1 MTFRRTPTQRGNTD
15 VPVVAIPRI
24 VGTARRNSLGD
35 LPISPDA
42 ELCIETDTMGG
53 VPVSVILTSANMT
66 AVVSTINT
74 SLGANGLAE
83 DVDGCLAISTLTAGQ
98 GAFVRILPAAV
109 LTTSDAA
116 PDLGFF
122 LYPHP
127 QAEVQAGTIES
138 SEVRPDSQANS
149 AGTTMLPVAADRLS
163 RNFNR
168 ALAMMGRN
176 ADFSHTQLTNP
187 VALPTVIPVDLTD
200 PAWVGRT
207 AYIAATPIT
216 EINLSALTRG
226 EAGLPGD
233 PLADA
238 GRVWVGSL
246 TQNSSLD
253 EISKYFKIVDEND
266 NEVVDS
272 VTQRVVR
279 VALVTRGSAGP
290 GFVAGTTD
298 WSAPVNPQ
306 ADTAATTPDGLGV
319 LGVDLVKQTSLA
331 IGEVLGD
338 RSTVHVPGATFVS
351 NGVVPGDKAVISGC
365 LITSPKTLDGTYIVE
380 QVVGEEYL
388 ILRPSDPSDDGDLT
402 PSTAPSPG
410 NIVVSSG
417 GQFQD
422 NIWITLYPPLNAP
435 VQHSSCNFKI
445 ILGLER
451 SVGQIQEETD
461 SLLRAAV
468 RAAPEVD
475 GFVMRDIVRQFN
487 FGGVYDG
494 QAPRSARGAG
504 GFGNFTR
511 PAVLNLKGVDVPH
524 FSGGS
529 FGSGDVDGVYLIS
542 TGALDFT
549 EDLIGHFFGLSGVPG
564 FPDYGICLAVE
575 LDGNR
580 RLKLLRLDDNFGEPI
595 GTASGINF
603 IYQMDIF
610 PEFPAAMIARSVR
623 TPSLD
628 RSGGFVALH
637 EHTDTGLT
645 SNDQLAKYGIA
656 SIEQL
661 VSDNVPGNML
671 GLLGILHAP
680 DEIELSFDPA
690 DNAAIFGPENAAL
703 AADVQDQHSTL
714 VRIVGGPDVGWYRV
728 RKVLSAA
735 AGSSYDGVQLV
746 NLDGSAVTLSALISP
761 VSVAFYNI
769 IFASDVPYGV
779 DTTRRSAIRA
789 FVNWF
794 QTLETAQDGV
804 VSVSWRGGDAN
815 SAGIKIKPN
824 DLEGVVDSSGGGAQG
839 WGVYTIVGAPLS
851 GGSRIEAYDNTL
863 GAWWTYSKNTVD
875 VPDITGL
882 PSAGLGHFGSVTGQI
897 GQSTALTFR
906 STLWLGR
913 SISPGSTTWD
923 NSALVV
929 NTTAAAGWVAYA
941 PYFDATSSPYG
952 TGSYEEYDAPTRL
965 GHPAVL
971 YPASA
976 GATESAPVEPPD
988 STLFSHAHDGVLD
1001 ISGMLNQ
1008 PLGALIGCKVSITSG
1023 ANSGDDYRISA
1034 VDETVQKAALNGPTP
1049 IAASYTADLVVYG
1062 ARWRES
1068 HLDIGDW
1075 TQVGSIWARG
1085 DASAVSILTSGYW
1098 TTEQWTETQVADNPL
1113 QFIDVDVGTGIW
1125 AAGVS
1130 SGTGTISAVSGLSV
1144 TGSGTLFLSEVNVG
1158 DFIKVS
1164 ANGNAAWTRVASIS
1178 SNTSLTLCTAY
1189 PFGGSSGAYSICT
1202 NPGVQ
1207 PDMPGLLGGAPL
1219 PMGNF
1224 WGVGRSNGTP
1234 TAVLAG
1240 DPLAWAEEWQES
1252 YEEPRAPV
1260 PNAAAL
1266 VGTGTTYLTRT
1277 SLYLAGAASLSTA
1290 GYRGSL
1296 AVDGIVLT
1304 QIAQDDPAMY
1314 IVSTV
1319 SPLMGGSLVFTPA
1332 NGSPG
1337 DSTTFRITFRGL
1349 HGVSRDALKLTVR
1362 SILWRPSAM
1371 ATDCSV
1377 TARLVLSTG
1386 QVIASSTP
1394 YLLSPSTNPE
1404 QVTFSF
1410 TEDAFV
1416 EISSDEFYQR
1426 QAESNS
1432 FAVCVALEIDSF
1444 LAGDELYIGKF
1455 EVIDEVLPL
1464 RQYGPQEV
1472 VGVHRAAEYRLLSQ
1486 QRAYL
1491 MVGAARASLLNSDE
1505 YGLLEM
1511 STNSFNNAAR
1521 FVEGNGVG
1529 LIRAHDGALNRMLR
1543 PAFHTSEFF
1552 KKGASGSVITAY
1564 HPYFDPLWYYYASGL
1579 RSAPNLTIAEAN
1591 DHADIPNPGDPAGY
1605 DDYRSTFV
1613 PPGRTGFILPLEN
1626 LPQGAVLSD
1635 LSFVLGFQPSF
1646 VEDTSAPGTIHS
1658 NFQVWRRWSPVQDL
1672 GLLGITNIA
1681 RTDHEKG
1688 IKSDWDADEGYIVRV
1703 WRRQVFDMGSDLPFP
1718 QVPPAY
1724 ANTKANLLNRQ
1735 PGEVG
1740 GPDYAQMPE
1749 TGWAEVIWQKEYDL
1763 SGVTEPTPADYSLDI
1778 KVSSSSSNNTRTE
1791 FFSNEYLDRRTA
1803 NLLQDNDVEGPETFQ
1818 SEVAR
1823 ASKLRIDN
1831 SQFEYFVTIEFW
1843 IGCRVVDSS
1852 GTWGMEYTYYSTL
1865 EDVGTVDVRKYDGST
1880 GPSVYGITNRAYRSK
1895 SASPTVSWIEVEDGP
1910 AVQTPVPPKVRFR
1923 GLRVGYLT
1931 DRPGR
1936 T

>member
-66 AVVSTINT
+66 AVVSAINA

-83 DVDGCLAISTLTAGQ
+83 DVDGCLAISTPTAGQ

-200 PAWVGRT
+200 PSWVGRT
-207 AYIAATPIT
+207 TYVAATPIT

-238 GRVWVGSL
+238 GRVWVGAL
-246 TQNSSLD
+246 TQNSSLND
-253 EISKYFKIVDEND
+253 ISKYFKIVDEND

-272 VTQRVVR
+272 VTQSVVR

-290 GFVAGTTD
+290 GFVVGTTD
-298 WSAPVNPQ
+298 WSAPTNPQ
-306 ADTAATTPDGLGV
+306 ADTTTTTPDGLGA

-422 NIWITLYPPLNAP
+422 NIWITLSPPLHAP
-435 VQHSSCNFKI
+435 VQHTSCNFKI

-494 QAPRSARGAG
+494 QAPRTTRGAG
-504 GFGNFTR
+504 GFGDFTR
-511 PAVLNLKGVDVPH
+511 PAVLNLTGVDVPH

-529 FGSGDVDGVYLIS
+529 SGSGDVDGVYLIS

-549 EDLIGHFFGLSGVPG
+549 EDLVGHFFGLSGVPG

-610 PEFPAAMIARSVR
+610 PEFPAAMIARSAR

-637 EHTDTGLT
+637 EYTDTALT

-661 VSDNVPGNML
+661 AVDNDPGNML

-680 DEIELSFDPA
+680 DEIELSFDPV

-714 VRIVGGPDVGWYRV
+714 VRILGGHDVGWYRV

-735 AGSSYDGVQLV
+735 AGSTYDGVQLV
-746 NLDGSAVTLSALISP
+746 NLDGSAVTLSALTSP
-761 VSVAFYNI
+761 VSVAFYNVV
-769 IFASDVPYGV
+769 FASDVPYGV

-789 FVNWF
+789 FVNWV
-794 QTLETAQDGV
+794 QTLEAAQDGV

-839 WGVYTIVGAPLS
+839 WGVYTVVGAPLS

-897 GQSTALTFR
+897 GQSTALTVR
-906 STLWLGR
+906 ATLWLGR
-913 SISPGSTTWD
+913 SVSPGSTTWD

-929 NTTAAAGWVAYA
+929 NTTAAAGWAAYA
-941 PYFDATSSPYG
+941 PYFVPGATPYG

-976 GATESAPVEPPD
+976 GATESAPVDPPD
-988 STLFSHAHDGVLD
+988 STLFSHDHDGVLD

-1034 VDETVQKAALNGPTP
+1034 VDETTQQAALNGPTP
-1049 IAASYTADLVVYG
+1049 IASSYTADLVVYG

-1085 DASAVSILTSGYW
+1085 APEVAPILTAGYW
-1098 TTEQWTETQVADNPL
+1098 NIGQWAETQTVDNPL
-1113 QFIDVDVGTGIW
+1113 QFLDVDLGTSIW
-1125 AAGVS
+1125 SAGVT
-1130 SGTGTISAVSGLSV
+1130 SGTGTVSITGTAVSG
-1144 TGSGTLFLSEVNVG
+1144 TGTLFLSEVNVG
-1158 DFIKVS
+1158 DFLKVS
-1164 ANGNAAWTRVASIS
+1164 ADGNAGWTRVAEIS
-1178 SNTSLTLCTAY
+1178 SNTALTLCTAY
-1189 PFGGSSGAYSICT
+1189 PFTGASGAYSICT

-1207 PDMPGLLGGAPL
+1207 PDMPGLLGAAPL
-1219 PMGNF
+1219 PLGDF
-1224 WGVGRSNGTP
+1224 CGVGRSNQSP

-1240 DPLAWAEEWQES
+1240 DPLNWAEEWQES

-1260 PNAAAL
+1260 PNAPAIIGL
-1266 VGTGTTYLTRT
+1266 GDIFSTR
-1277 SLYLAGAASLSTA
+1277 SSQALAGASLLITG

-1296 AVDGIVLT
+1296 SVDGVVLT
-1304 QIAQDDPAMY
+1304 QIDQDDPAME
-1314 IVSTV
+1314 VGTTV
-1319 SPLMGGSLVFTPA
+1319 SPLMGGSLSFTTF

-1337 DSTTFRITFRGL
+1337 DSITFRATFRGL
-1349 HGVSRDALKLTVR
+1349 HGISRDALKLTVR
-1362 SILWRPSAM
+1362 AILWRPSAL
-1371 ATDCSV
+1371 ATDCYV
-1377 TARLVLSTG
+1377 TAKLVLSTG
-1386 QVIASSTP
+1386 QVIAASSP
-1394 YLLSPSTNPE
+1394 YLLSPNANPE

-1410 TEDAFV
+1410 TQDSFT
-1416 EISSDEFYQR
+1416 EISSSEFYER
-1426 QAESNS
+1426 QEESNS
-1432 FAVCVALEIDSF
+1432 FAVCIALEIDSF
-1444 LAGDELYIGKF
+1444 LVGDELYVGRL
-1455 EVIDEVLPL
+1455 EVLDEVLPL

-1472 VGVHRAAEYRLLSQ
+1472 VGVHRAADYRLMTQ
-1486 QRAYL
+1486 QKGFCT
-1491 MVGAARASLLNSDE
+1491 VGASMAQLLNGDE
-1505 YGLLEM
+1505 YGMLEM
-1511 STNSFNNAAR
+1511 PTNLFENRLR

-1529 LIRAHDGALNRMLR
+1529 LIRGPNDVMVR
-1543 PAFHTSEFF
+1543 PGFLTSEFF
-1552 KKGASGSVITAY
+1552 KKGPSGAVITGY
-1564 HPYFDPLWYYYASGL
+1564 HPYFDPLWYYVASGL
-1579 RSAPNLTIAEAN
+1579 ANATTLTIA
-1591 DHADIPNPGDPAGY
+1591 DADNHGVPPGY

-1613 PPGRTGFILPLEN
+1613 PPGKTGFILPLTN
-1626 LPQGAVLSD
+1626 LPQGALLTD
-1635 LSFVLGFQPSF
+1635 LSFVMSLLPSF
-1646 VEDTSAPGTIHS
+1646 VNSPVTNSSFQIWREWDAVSGPSGLS
-1658 NFQVWRRWSPVQDL
+1658 NFV
-1672 GLLGITNIA
+1672 
-1681 RTDHEKG
+1681 RTAYETGDKAT
-1688 IKSDWDADEGYIVRV
+1688 WDAAEGYQVRL
-1703 WRRQVFDMGSDLPFP
+1703 WRRQIFDMGLDLPFAQQPADVAFSTATLAANANGFPAETSAGTTVANVP
-1718 QVPPAY
+1718 Q
-1724 ANTKANLLNRQ
+1724 
-1735 PGEVG
+1735 
-1740 GPDYAQMPE
+1740 
-1749 TGWAEVIWQKEYDL
+1749 TGWAEVIWQKSYDL
-1763 SGVTEPTPADYSLDI
+1763 SSVTEPAHDEYSMTLDA
-1778 KVSSSSSNNTRTE
+1778 SSSSTLNQATYDFPTE
-1791 FFSNEYLDRRTA
+1791 HFERKIE
-1803 NLLQDNDVEGPETFQ
+1803 NLTLDNDATYGPLTDR
-1818 SEVAR
+1818 SDAKR
-1823 ASKLRIDN
+1823 MSMLRVDN

-1843 IGCRVVDSS
+1843 IGRRFLN
-1852 GTWGMEYTYYSTL
+1852 GTDYTYPTIGDDPETL
-1865 EDVGTVDVRKYDGST
+1865 AVHDYGGSPT
-1880 GPSVYGITNRAYRSK
+1880 SCLVFGLNHAYYRSK
-1895 SASPTVSWIEVEDGP
+1895 RSTGSASSWMEVDEGPTGSG
-1910 AVQTPVPPKVRFR
+1910 ATSPKVRFR